1 MDALLDSGSTDKSF
15 IDNNIVKSLK
25 LKVYP
30 ESGSIGLATSAMSC
44 KIIGYCVVDISLQ
57 NRNYEQHNSQLFYK
71 TLLMLL
77 IQWNLIQDKIL
88 ILMISQYYYQ

>member
-1 MDALLDSGSTDKSF
+1 MLLDSGSTDKSF

-57 NRNYEQHNSQLFYK
+57 NRNYEQFKLSILG
-71 TLLMLL
+71 
-77 IQWNLIQDKIL
+77 NLCLDVIL
-88 ILMISQYYYQ
+88 GTDFQSLHKK